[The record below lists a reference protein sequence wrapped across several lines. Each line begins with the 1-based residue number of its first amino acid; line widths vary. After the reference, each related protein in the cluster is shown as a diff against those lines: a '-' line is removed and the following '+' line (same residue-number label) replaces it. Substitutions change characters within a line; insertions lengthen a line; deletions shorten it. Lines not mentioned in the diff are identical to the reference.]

1 MSKQKQFNRQAT
13 IEKIKEKAGTDGINN
28 MDKFNELMQDE
39 EFVRESAELWGVE
52 LQYS

>member
-1 MSKQKQFNRQAT
+1 MNKNRKFDKQAT
-13 IEKIKEKAGTDGINN
+13 VDKIKEVAGEITNIDE
-28 MDKFNELMQDE
+28 FNKLMEDE